1 MKIRSLLLLFVWC
14 FVAPCF
20 AVSLTAVKT
29 KISDHKLEVTMKFD
43 QPVQP
48 SVFSL
53 PSPSR
58 LVLDIPKGR
67 WLVEGNP
74 WSKKNAW
81 FTKARHHD
89 DAQKLRVVFDTT
101 SDWKVTKTLS
111 NNHHEL
117 ILTFSPESQAK
128 LSVELPKVKGS
139 SSQRRFHTAQHG
151 SQVHNLK
158 PIVIVIDPGHGGKD
172 PGAIGRGRKK
182 EKDIVLAIAKQVA
195 SEINQTFGY
204 RAELTRTGD
213 YYIPLR
219 ERLTIARRNNAD
231 MFISIHADAYK
242 NHKAHGASV
251 FALSERGATSEA
263 ARWLAEKENSSE
275 LMGGVKLAD
284 KGSVLRSVLLDLSQT
299 ATTGAGLE
307 IGAEVLSEMK
317 RVTALH
323 KGRVEQ
329 AAFVVLK
336 SPDIPSLLVETGFVS
351 NAAEL
356 KRLSSPSYQKKMAA
370 AIAKGITQYFSRRPV
385 RGSILEAS
393 LHGAVK
399 HVVQSGDSLS
409 RLSKKYNRS
418 LQALKSANQL
428 TTDRLQVGQV
438 LLIPS

>member
-1 MKIRSLLLLFVWC
+1 
-14 FVAPCF
+14 
-20 AVSLTAVKT
+20 
-29 KISDHKLEVTMKFD
+29 
-43 QPVQP
+43 
-48 SVFSL
+48 
-53 PSPSR
+53 
-58 LVLDIPKGR
+58 
-67 WLVEGNP
+67 
-74 WSKKNAW
+74 
-81 FTKARHHD
+81 
-89 DAQKLRVVFDTT
+89 
-101 SDWKVTKTLS
+101 
-111 NNHHEL
+111 
-117 ILTFSPESQAK
+117 
-128 LSVELPKVKGS
+128 
-139 SSQRRFHTAQHG
+139 
-151 SQVHNLK
+151 
-158 PIVIVIDPGHGGKD
+158 
-172 PGAIGRGRKK
+172 
-182 EKDIVLAIAKQVA
+182 
-195 SEINQTFGY
+195 
-204 RAELTRTGD
+204 
-213 YYIPLR
+213 
-219 ERLTIARRNNAD
+219 

-307 IGAEVLSEMK
+307 IGAEVLSAMK
-317 RVTALH
+317 QVTALH